1 VAVAIVV
8 AAGRGERLGAF
19 GPPKAFVPVGG
30 RPMVE
35 WSVQAARTVARV
47 VVVALPPG
55 QAAPAGT
62 LGAAGGPTRS
72 HSVRN
77 ALAAAPKGDDPVV
90 IHDAAR
96 PLVTPELFARVLAA
110 LEDADAA
117 IAATPVTDTVKEVDD
132 AGRVLGT
139 LDRSRLWAVQTP
151 QAFRRAALERAL
163 DVPDEILAAATDDA
177 WLVERAG
184 GTVRVVPAGRENL
197 KITTS
202 FDLRVA
208 ESLLC

>member
-8 AAGRGERLGAF
+8 AAGRGERLGAS
-19 GPPKAFVPVGG
+19 GSPKAFVPVGG

-35 WSVQAARTVARV
+35 WSVRAARAVARA
-47 VVVALPPG
+47 VVVAVPRG
-55 QAAPAGT
+55 EAAPAGAV
-62 LGAAGGPTRS
+62 GVEGGVTRS

-77 ALAAAPKGDDPVV
+77 ALAAAPVGDDPIVV
-90 IHDAAR
+90 HDAAR
-96 PLVTPELFARVLAA
+96 PFVTPELFARVLAA
-110 LEDADAA
+110 LDDADAA
-117 IAATPVTDTVKEVDD
+117 IAAAPVTDTVKEADA

-151 QAFRRAALERAL
+151 QAFHRPVLERAL
-163 DVPDEILAAATDDA
+163 AVDDDVLAAATDDA

-197 KITTS
+197 KITTP